1 MRVRVAIFTES
12 FLPAVNGV
20 THSVMRVLEY
30 LRDEGHQ
37 AMVIAPASQGREPH
51 EYAGFPV
58 IPVAAVGLPGYQD
71 VRVSGTTQLRLERLL
86 EDFHPDVLHLAA
98 PIALGHR
105 AALAANWLNIPVVAI
120 YQTDVPSYAAR
131 YGFAGAETLLWWR
144 VRQIH
149 SVATMTLAPSTYAR
163 NQLVQHHV
171 PRVGLWARGVDSVR
185 FDPAKRDEDWRRSI
199 APNGEKIIGCVGRLA
214 VEKQIGDLQVLADLP
229 DTRLVVVGDGPQRK
243 ELQAFLP
250 NAHFTGQL
258 TGDDLPRVMASM
270 DVFVHPGELETFGQ
284 SIQEAMASGLP
295 VVAPAKGGPID
306 LVNSSRTGWLYPP
319 GDLASMRH
327 HVRDLVGDDRKRA
340 AFSREAR
347 LSVKD
352 RTWRS
357 LCDELLLH
365 YREAIIDART
375 RASA

>member
-1 MRVRVAIFTES
+1 MRVAIFTES
-12 FLPAVNGV
+12 FLPAINGV

-37 AMVIAPASQGREPH
+37 AIVIAPANGGREPA

-58 IPVAAVGLPGYQD
+58 IPVAAVGLPGYHD

-105 AALAANWLNIPVVAI
+105 AALAANWLGIPVVAI

-149 SVATMTLAPSTYAR
+149 SQATMTLAPSTASR
-163 NQLVQHHV
+163 TQLLQHHI
-171 PRVGLWARGVDSVR
+171 PRVGLWGRGVDSVR
-185 FDPAKRDEDWRRSI
+185 FDPAKRDEAWRRRV
-199 APNGEKIIGCVGRLA
+199 APEGERIIGCVGRLA
-214 VEKQIGDLQVLADLP
+214 PEKQIGDLQALADLP
-229 DTRLVVVGDGPQRK
+229 DTTLVVVGNGPLRG
-243 ELQAFLP
+243 ELESFLP
-250 NAHFTGQL
+250 TAHFTGQL
-258 TGDDLPRVMASM
+258 TGEDLPRVMASM
-270 DVFVHPGELETFGQ
+270 DIFVHPGELETFGQ

-306 LVNSSRTGWLYPP
+306 LVNSSRTGWLYAP
-319 GDLASMRH
+319 GDLASMRR
-327 HVRDLVGDDRKRA
+327 HVRDLLGDDRKRA
-340 AFSREAR
+340 AFAAEAR
-347 LSVKD
+347 LSVLD

-357 LCDELLLH
+357 LCDDLMGH
-365 YREAIIDART
+365 YREAIDEARSRQRLT
-375 RASA
+375 A

>member
-1 MRVRVAIFTES
+1 MCVRVAIFTES
-12 FLPAVNGV
+12 FLPSVNGV
-20 THSVMRVLEY
+20 THSIMRLLEY

-37 AMVIAPASQGREPH
+37 AMVIAPASHGREPR

-71 VRVSGTTQLRLERLL
+71 VRVSGASQLRLERLL

-105 AALAANWLNIPVVAI
+105 AALAASWLHIPIVAI

-131 YGFAGAETLLWWR
+131 YGFAGAEALLWWR

-163 NQLVQHHV
+163 TQLLQHHV
-171 PRVGLWARGVDSVR
+171 PRVGLWARGVDAVR
-185 FDPAKRDEDWRRSI
+185 FDPAKRDQQLRALI

-214 VEKQIGDLQVLADLP
+214 PEKQIGDLQVLADLP
-229 DTRLVVVGDGPQRK
+229 DTRLVVVGDGPARD
-243 ELQAFLP
+243 ELAACLP
-250 NAHFTGQL
+250 TAHFTGQL
-258 TGDDLPRVMASM
+258 TGEELPRVMASM

-327 HVRDLVGDDRKRA
+327 HVHDLVGDDRKRA

-347 LSVKD
+347 LSVRD
-352 RTWRS
+352 RSWRT
-357 LCDELLLH
+357 LCDELIGH
-365 YREAIIDART
+365 YGEAIADT
-375 RASA
+375 RARARA